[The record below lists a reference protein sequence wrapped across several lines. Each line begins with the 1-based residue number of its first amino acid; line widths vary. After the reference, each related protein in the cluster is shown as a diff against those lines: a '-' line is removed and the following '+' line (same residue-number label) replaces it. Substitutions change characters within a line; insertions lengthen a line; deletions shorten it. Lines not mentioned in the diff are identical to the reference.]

1 MKRNSGV
8 QFYEK
13 ISADKYIMA
22 DFSTFAGIMV
32 FYAVLTYILFP
43 VAFYY
48 FMGPTLASAGKGFVV
63 GSFIS
68 LALWFFVGS
77 KMV

>member
-1 MKRNSGV
+1 MS
-8 QFYEK
+8 
-13 ISADKYIMA
+13 
-22 DFSTFAGIMV
+22 DFSTFAGIMA
-32 FYAVLTYILFP
+32 FYAVLSYILFP

-48 FMGPTLASAGKGFVV
+48 FMSPTLASAEKGFVV
-63 GSFIS
+63 GSLIS